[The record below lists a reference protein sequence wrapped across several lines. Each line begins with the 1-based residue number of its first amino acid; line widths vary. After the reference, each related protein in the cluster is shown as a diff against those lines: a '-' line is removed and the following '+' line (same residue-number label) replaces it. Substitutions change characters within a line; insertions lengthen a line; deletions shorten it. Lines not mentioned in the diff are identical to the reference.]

1 MSDIIYVLTN
11 PKFPGL
17 VKIGFTTNLK
27 SRIRT
32 LSTSVPEE
40 FDCYYHCEV
49 EKGTGKDVEKRL
61 HFAFEDLRAP
71 KGEFF
76 EINPKRV
83 KAILELLAVQN
94 TTFGRDAAK
103 NKDTSSKKREKAPSR
118 KKAPNRKRRKK
129 APYFSFPMLK
139 IPIGSKLILSKDK
152 TKTATVIGDRKVRY
166 KGEEGL
172 LSPITKKILKDLDIK
187 WVSVQGP
194 DEWLFKNETLTK
206 RRKRLEGS
214 SD

>member
-1 MSDIIYVLTN
+1 M
-11 PKFPGL
+11 
-17 VKIGFTTNLK
+17 KIGFTTNLK

-61 HFAFEDLRAP
+61 HFAFQDFRSP

-83 KAILELLAVQN
+83 KAILELLAIQN
-94 TTFGRDAAK
+94 TTSGRRAIKSRSA
-103 NKDTSSKKREKAPSR
+103 SSGKHKKTPARKKPKRPSGRKKSGKAP
-118 KKAPNRKRRKK
+118 PFT
-129 APYFSFPMLK
+129 FSMVNIPM
-139 IPIGSKLILSKDK
+139 GSKLTLLEDK
-152 TKTATVIGDRKVRY
+152 TKTAKVAGERKIEY
-166 KGEEGL
+166 KGRIDFI
-172 LSPITKKILKDLDIK
+172 STITQDIFNNELEIS
-187 WVSVQGP
+187 WSAVRGANH
-194 DEWLFKNETLTK
+194 WLFEGETLSA
-206 RRKRLEGS
+206 RRARFEDS

>member
-40 FDCYYHCEV
+40 FDCYYFCEV

-83 KAILELLAVQN
+83 KAILELLAIQN
-94 TTFGRDAAK
+94 TTSDRDTAK
-103 NKDTSSKKREKAPSR
+103 NKDASNKKH
-118 KKAPNRKRRKK
+118 KKAPDRKRRKK
-129 APYFSFPMLK
+129 APYFTFSMLK
-139 IPIGSKLILSKDK
+139 IPIGSKLVLSKDK
-152 TKTATVIGDRKVRY
+152 TKTATVIEDRKVRY
-166 KGEEGL
+166 RGKEDL
-172 LSPITKKILKDLDIK
+172 LSPITKKILKNLDIK

-194 DEWLFKNETLTK
+194 DEWLFEGETLTK
-206 RRKRLEGS
+206 RRKRLEDS